1 MIEEKEIDQLKKEEK
16 KTIWQLPR
24 FPDVKGIDQVAI
36 DLETYDPEIKDCGP
50 GYATNKGYVVG
61 VAVSFEGFDGYF
73 PIKHER
79 GANHSEQAVKN
90 WLKALFKED
99 PIAIFHNAI
108 YDLGW
113 LRWWGVECTCTKIY
127 DTLLAAPL
135 IDEKRFNYKLDILAK
150 DYLGERKQF
159 DLLEQFSKEHGFKA
173 IEKMHLVPSD
183 IAGRYAE
190 QDTRLTYRLW
200 EVLRTELQ
208 KQNLIDIFN
217 LETELLPIILEMK
230 WKGVRID
237 LERAEKT
244 KKFFSEEEKKIYR
257 SITKETGIKINEASV
272 WTPSI
277 LQQIFDKVGEK
288 YAVTEKNKQIKIV
301 KDDLRESE
309 NPIIRNLALA
319 RELNKAHT
327 TFVDSY
333 IKFAVD
339 GRIHA
344 EINQLKKEDN
354 RGTVSGRLSMSY
366 PNLQQVPSR
375 NPLVASK
382 IRSLFLPEEG
392 EQWASL
398 DYSQQEPRLLVH
410 YAKKHDLEGA
420 DDMVKFFD
428 DGKDFHQVTAEM
440 AGISRKEAKTVG
452 LSLMYGQGTK
462 ALASNLESTEEE
474 ALALKKKYNSN
485 VSFLKSIMNKATR
498 HAEQQG
504 YINTLLGRKCR
515 FNLWT
520 NRDWSDKR
528 IMVYENAIKEWSWNN
543 IQRAGT
549 YKALNRIIQGSAAD
563 QTKTAMVNLRKQVG
577 VIPMIQIHDELNVSI
592 ANETQVKEI
601 KEIMETAVEL
611 HVPVKCEVKIGK
623 NWGEAE

>member
-1 MIEEKEIDQLKKEEK
+1 MIEEKEVDQLKKEK
-16 KTIWQLPR
+16 KITWQLPR
-24 FPDVKGIDQVAI
+24 FPDVKGITQVAI
-36 DLETYDPEIKDCGP
+36 DLETYDPKIKDYGP
-50 GYATNKGYVVG
+50 GYATNNGYVVG
-61 VAVSFEGFDGYF
+61 VAVSFDGFDGYF

-79 GANHSEQAVKN
+79 GANHSEQSVKN

-99 PIAIFHNAI
+99 PIVIFHNAI

-113 LRWWGVECTCTKIY
+113 LRQWGVECTCTKIY

-135 IDEKRFNYKLDILAK
+135 IDENRFNYKLDSLAK
-150 DYLGERKQF
+150 DYLGERKESY
-159 DLLEQFSKEHGFKA
+159 LLEDFGKEHGFKA
-173 IEKMHLVPSD
+173 IENMHMVPSD
-183 IAGRYAE
+183 IAGIYAE

-200 EVLRTELQ
+200 EYLRTEIQ
-208 KQNLIDIFN
+208 KQNLVDVFN
-217 LETELLPIILEMK
+217 LETELLPILLEMK

-237 LERAEKT
+237 LEKAEKT
-244 KKFFSEEEKKIYR
+244 KKFFNAEEKKIYQ
-257 SITKETGIKINEASV
+257 SITKETGIKIDESSIY
-272 WTPSI
+272 TPSV
-277 LQQIFDKVGEK
+277 LQQVFDKVGEK

-301 KDDLRESE
+301 KDDLLDSN
-309 NPIIRNLALA
+309 NPIIRDLALA
-319 RELNKAHT
+319 REYNKAHT

-375 NPLVASK
+375 NPVVASK

-392 EQWASL
+392 EEWASL

-420 DDMVKFFD
+420 DAMVKFFEE
-428 DGKDFHQVTAEM
+428 GKDFHQVTAEM

-462 ALASNLESTEEE
+462 ALAGSLESTDEE
-474 ALALKKKYNSN
+474 ALALKKKYNKN
-485 VSFLKSIMNKATR
+485 VSFLKDIMTKATR

-504 YINTLLGRKCR
+504 FINTLLGRKCR

-528 IMVYENAIKEWSWNN
+528 TMMYENAIKEWSWNN
-543 IQRAGT
+543 IQRANT

-563 QTKTAMVNLRKQVG
+563 QTKTAMVNLRKEVG
-577 VIPMIQIHDELNVSI
+577 VFPMIQIHDELNVSVS
-592 ANETQVKEI
+592 NRTQVQEI
-601 KEIMETAVEL
+601 KEIMESAVEL
-611 HVPVKCEVKIGK
+611 NVPVKCEAKIGP
-623 NWGEAE
+623 NWGEAK